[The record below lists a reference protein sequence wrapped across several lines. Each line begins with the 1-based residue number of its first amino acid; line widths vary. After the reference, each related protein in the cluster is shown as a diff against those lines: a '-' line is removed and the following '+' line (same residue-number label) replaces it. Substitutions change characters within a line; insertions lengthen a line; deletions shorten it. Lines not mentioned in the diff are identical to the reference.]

1 LPIIRGKAILRA
13 DDETV
18 LRLCFHA
25 ISPKIRRRTASF
37 LTLLSAAGRRMIMS
51 DQAQGLR
58 ALADQTRRD
67 HIGPSLSTHRVPEDA
82 SVGTLDPERSTPLVE
97 RGVVVADAR
106 LHSVA
111 PPPSSAT
118 AVVAPVPRTR
128 ARVIAVTSGKGGVG
142 KTNFSSNLSLVMARS
157 GLRVIAVD
165 ADLGLANL
173 HVILG
178 VTPRYHLEH
187 VIRGERTLQ
196 EALHSA
202 ADGLQIIAGG
212 SGITE
217 LANLDGPRRE
227 AFIAGLSELD
237 ALADVI
243 LLDTGAGL
251 SHNVLSFLCAVEEV
265 VVVTTPEPTAI
276 TDAYATIKVVTQEN
290 PSARLMLVVNMAQS
304 ETEAEA
310 VANRLSMI
318 ASQFLHIQLE
328 FLGYIPTDPAVSRAV
343 RIQKPFTLSQPDSA
357 AAHSVIRIAAQLG
370 YQPPRDAAPSGVR
383 GFLSRM
389 QRFFASSSK
398 S

>member
-1 LPIIRGKAILRA
+1 
-13 DDETV
+13 
-18 LRLCFHA
+18 
-25 ISPKIRRRTASF
+25 
-37 LTLLSAAGRRMIMS
+37 MS

-67 HIGPSLSTHRVPEDA
+67 HIGPSLTSDRVMDDA
-82 SVGTLDPERSTPLVE
+82 SGDTLHANGIPPVAH
-97 RGVVVADAR
+97 GVVVADTR

-111 PPPSSAT
+111 FPSGATTQTVAAPPP
-118 AVVAPVPRTR
+118 

-187 VIRGERTLQ
+187 VIRGERTLR
-196 EALHSA
+196 EALHDA
-202 ADGLQIIAGG
+202 PGGLRIIAGG

-237 ALADVI
+237 ALADI
-243 LLDTGAGL
+243 IMLDTGAGL

-265 VVVTTPEPTAI
+265 IIVTTPEPTAI
-276 TDAYATIKVVTQEN
+276 TDAYATIKVVSQEN

-304 ETEAEA
+304 QAEAEA
-310 VANRLSMI
+310 VANRLNMI
-318 ASQFLHIQLE
+318 ANQFLHVQLE
-328 FLGYIPTDPAVSRAV
+328 FLGAIPLDPAVSRAV
-343 RIQKPFTLSQPDSA
+343 RIQQPFLLSQPDSA
-357 AAHSVIRIAAQLG
+357 AAQGVIRIAAQLG
-370 YQPPRDAAPSGVR
+370 YQSPKAIPTSGFR
-383 GFLSRM
+383 GFLCRM
-389 QRFFASSSK
+389 HRFFAAS
-398 S
+398 